1 VDAQLTKNVRY
12 FYILGGYF
20 REKSEQNS
28 VKYIGSEKNMAK
40 TKKQIKME
48 KLKRELRLLIDED
61 NEIEV
66 EKVDRYLNLVSIFYD
81 LDKSIKDKGVMVET
95 VNANQTFL
103 KENPAVTAKTKVN
116 ASLLKLDVFFDK
128 KREEYEAKMAK
139 SNEIDEED
147 FT

>member
-1 VDAQLTKNVRY
+1 MDAQLTKNVRY

-20 REKSEQNS
+20 REKSEQKS

-40 TKKQIKME
+40 TKKQIKMK

>member
-1 VDAQLTKNVRY
+1 
-12 FYILGGYF
+12 
-20 REKSEQNS
+20 
-28 VKYIGSEKNMAK
+28 MAK

-48 KLKRELRLLIDED
+48 KLKRELGLLIDED

-116 ASLLKLDVFFDK
+116 ASLLKLDAFFDK

>member
-1 VDAQLTKNVRY
+1 
-12 FYILGGYF
+12 
-20 REKSEQNS
+20 
-28 VKYIGSEKNMAK
+28 MAK

-48 KLKRELRLLIDED
+48 KLKRELGLLIDED

-128 KREEYEAKMAK
+128 KREEYEAKIAK